1 MERRDFQLL
10 ILSSIVILSLAFT
23 LQSCKYLS
31 SITRPTGEPSSGEP
45 SSVGQSS
52 LSDPPRII
60 AFNANPPEIGEGG
73 ASVLAWQT
81 NNASSISISGLGAQP
96 PSGSQEVRP
105 QKSTTYE
112 LIATNATGQAKKKV
126 RVNVMYPLMGEIPP
140 PKIITFKANPP
151 QITEGSETTLIWE
164 TSGAPS
170 ILISGLGQ
178 ASPSGSQIV
187 RPQTSTTY
195 ELSVANSVGKANK
208 KIKVTVKPKKV
219 KK

>member
-60 AFNANPPEIGEGG
+60 AFNANPPEISEGN
-73 ASVLAWQT
+73 ASILAWET
-81 NNASSISISGLGAQP
+81 YNASSISISGLGTQP
-96 PSGSQEVRP
+96 PSGSREVKP
-105 QKSTTYE
+105 KESKTYE
-112 LIATNATGQAKKKV
+112 LIASNAAGQVKKKV
-126 RVNVMYPLMGEIPP
+126 TVKVGHPIMIKISPP
-140 PKIITFKANPP
+140 QIITFKANPP
-151 QITEGSETTLIWE
+151 QIQEGSETTLIWE

-195 ELSVANSVGKANK
+195 ELSVANSAGKANK